1 MIFQFAYFENV
12 NEKHQK
18 SSRAHPRFSF
28 RVTYRNRYRPMNE
41 SFESDIDEIKRNNER
56 TKSELELK
64 TREARKELEETLIEL
79 DGMYERTAL
88 EFSEMDQVKERLLE
102 SVGKMRA
109 IDDDRREDVVDDED
123 LRIAELE
130 RKLRMEIMKREELET
145 EKRRLDG

>member
-1 MIFQFAYFENV
+1 
-12 NEKHQK
+12 
-18 SSRAHPRFSF
+18 
-28 RVTYRNRYRPMNE
+28 MNE

-109 IDDDRREDVVDDED
+109 IDDDRREDVVDDDD

-130 RKLRMEIMKREELET
+130 RKLRMEIMKREELER